1 LTNYE
6 FYITRAMSWC
16 SRRELCTSEIQLR
29 LKKLEVDDTSIKKII
44 TKLIEENF
52 INEERFVR
60 AYVNDKLKF
69 QKWGIDK
76 IKNTLYLKKISAE
89 IIKEVISGID
99 KSDYILRL
107 TEMAKQKV
115 KYIKA
120 NSDFEREQKLLRFL
134 ASKGVSGEDAYKVL
148 KNIKKL
154 D

>member
-1 LTNYE
+1 
-6 FYITRAMSWC
+6 MSWC

-76 IKNTLYLKKISAE
+76 IKNALYLKKISAE

>member
-1 LTNYE
+1 
-6 FYITRAMSWC
+6 M
-16 SRRELCTSEIQLR
+16 R
-29 LKKLEVDDTSIKKII
+29 LKKLEVDDNSIKKII
-44 TKLIEENF
+44 AKLIEENF

-60 AYVNDKLKF
+60 AFVNDKLKF

-76 IKNTLYLKKISAE
+76 IKNALYIKKITTE
-89 IIKEVISGID
+89 LIKEVISEID
-99 KSDYILRL
+99 KNQYITQLSGI
-107 TEMAKQKV
+107 AKQKV

-120 NSDFEREQKLLRFL
+120 SSDFEREQKLLRFL

>member
-1 LTNYE
+1 
-6 FYITRAMSWC
+6 MSWC

>member
-1 LTNYE
+1 
-6 FYITRAMSWC
+6 MSWC
-16 SRRELCTSEIQLR
+16 SRRELCASEIQLR

-44 TKLIEENF
+44 TKLFEENF

-60 AYVNDKLKF
+60 AFVNDKLKF

-76 IKNTLYLKKISAE
+76 IKNALYLKKISAE
-89 IIKEVISGID
+89 LISEAISEID
-99 KSDYILRL
+99 KSDYLLRL
-107 TEMAKQKV
+107 TDIAKQKV

-120 NSDFEREQKLLRFL
+120 KSDFEKEQKLLRFL

-148 KNIKKL
+148 KNIKQN

>member
-1 LTNYE
+1 M
-6 FYITRAMSWC
+6 RM
-16 SRRELCTSEIQLR
+16 R
-29 LKKLEVDDTSIKKII
+29 LKKLEVDDNSIKKII
-44 TKLIEENF
+44 AKLIEENF

-60 AYVNDKLKF
+60 AFVNDKLKF

-76 IKNTLYLKKISAE
+76 IKNALYIKKITTE
-89 IIKEVISGID
+89 LIKEVISEID
-99 KSDYILRL
+99 KNQYITQLS
-107 TEMAKQKV
+107 EIAKQKV

-120 NSDFEREQKLLRFL
+120 SSDFEREQKLLRFL

>member
-1 LTNYE
+1 
-6 FYITRAMSWC
+6 MSWC

-29 LKKLEVDDTSIKKII
+29 LKKIEVDDTSIKKII

-76 IKNTLYLKKISAE
+76 IKNALYLKKISAE